1 MLLGII
7 VACEIGFWVAV
18 VAGLAARYLFRA
30 PRLGVILLALAP
42 ALDLVLLVA
51 TAVHLR
57 SGADA
62 TVAHGLAAAYIGF
75 SLAYGHRMIA
85 WADVRFAHRFAGGPA
100 PVRLDG
106 WVYARAC
113 WADVLRTIL
122 ASGIAAGILW
132 VLVRWVDEPSRTQ
145 ALDGWFPILGIVVA
159 IDLLWAVSYTVW
171 PRARKAQSKESA
183 AERGMGR
190 PVGDL

>member
-18 VAGLAARYLFRA
+18 LAGLAARYLFRA
-30 PRLGVILLALAP
+30 PRLGVALLALAP

-62 TVAHGLAAAYIGF
+62 TAAHGLAAAYIGF

-100 PVRLDG
+100 PVRLVG
-106 WVYARAC
+106 WAYARAC
-113 WADVLRTIL
+113 WADVLRTLL
-122 ASGIAAGILW
+122 ASSIAAAVLW
-132 VLVRWVDEPSRTQ
+132 ALVRWVGEPSRTQ
-145 ALDGWFPILGIVVA
+145 ALDGWFGILGIVAA

-171 PRARKAQSKESA
+171 PRVGKETSSNDGDGARSA
-183 AERGMGR
+183 G
-190 PVGDL
+190 